1 MLRVTKL
8 TDYGIA
14 LMTRLALGD
23 SQELR
28 TAPDLSDHL
37 GLPLPT
43 VRKILKILTAESL
56 LESTR
61 GVSGGY
67 VLARDPEDIT
77 LMDMVAAFEGP
88 FSMTECATE
97 EPCRCKVTNCGL
109 RENWSLVNQL
119 LQNTLES
126 YNLAQMTGSLA
137 DIKAQRLK

>member
-1 MLRVTKL
+1 
-8 TDYGIA
+8 
-14 LMTRLALGD
+14 MTSLAVRDG
-23 SQELR
+23 QELA
-28 TAPDLSDHL
+28 TAPNLSKHM

-43 VRKILKILTAESL
+43 VRKILKILTTENL

-67 VLARDPEDIT
+67 SLARDPEDIT

-97 EPCRCKVTNCGL
+97 DPCQCKVTNCGL

-137 DIKAQRLK
+137 DFGAQRLK

>member
-14 LMTRLALGD
+14 LMTHLALQGGR
-23 SQELR
+23 ELA
-28 TAPDLSDHL
+28 TAPKLSEHM

-43 VRKILKILTAESL
+43 VRKILKILTTENL

-67 VLARDPEDIT
+67 SLARTPEDIT
-77 LMDMVAAFEGP
+77 LMDMVSAFEGP

-97 EPCRCKVTNCGL
+97 EPCKCKVTNCGL

-126 YNLAQMTGSLA
+126 YNLAQMSGSLL
-137 DIKAQRLK
+137 DISAQRMQ

>member
-14 LMTRLALGD
+14 LMTQLAMADGN
-23 SQELR
+23 ELA
-28 TAPDLSDHL
+28 TAPSLSELL

-43 VRKILKILTAESL
+43 VRKILKTLTSENL

-67 VLARDPEDIT
+67 SLARSPEDIT

-88 FSMTECATE
+88 ISMTECATDD
-97 EPCRCKVTNCGL
+97 PCNCKVTNCGL

-137 DIKAQRLK
+137 AVGAQRLK

>member
-8 TDYGIA
+8 TDYGVA
-14 LMTRLALGD
+14 LMTRLAMRDG
-23 SQELR
+23 QELA
-28 TAPDLSDHL
+28 TAPKLSKHM

-43 VRKILKILTAESL
+43 VRKLLKVLTTENL

-67 VLARDPEDIT
+67 SLARDPQDIT
-77 LMDMVAAFEGP
+77 LMDMVVAFEGP
-88 FSMTECATE
+88 ISMTECVTD
-97 EPCRCKVTNCGL
+97 EPCNCKMTNCGL

-119 LQNTLES
+119 LKNTLES

-137 DIKAQRLK
+137 AVGAQRLK

>member
-1 MLRVTKL
+1 MIRVTKL

-14 LMTRLALGD
+14 LMTRLAMGD
-23 SQELR
+23 GNDLA
-28 TAPDLSDHL
+28 TAPSLSELL

-43 VRKILKILTAESL
+43 VRKILKILTTENL

-67 VLARDPEDIT
+67 CLARSPEDIT

-88 FSMTECATE
+88 ISMTECAAD
-97 EPCRCKVTNCGL
+97 EPCNCKVTNCGL

-137 DIKAQRLK
+137 AVGAQRLK